1 MSVTITSVSDDTEQA
16 ALVSTPAPQS
26 EEIEVCRYCLEP
38 EDAEPGGSLLQPCAC
53 RNRVHSRCFAR
64 WVFQSYRSGRAD
76 ARCEVCRQ
84 SWSGELS
91 VEMVTEQ
98 LAGLQAAP
106 QGGAAEVLSFAARVA
121 DMQLTRLRAEL
132 NARREGSEAERV
144 RAEAD
149 RDRAAA
155 RATTLYRTNQ
165 RLQNQVA
172 QLRRQTSRRPW
183 WWQVFVVGLPCTA
196 VGLAAGALGAKALGS
211 KAAGTHGEPPP
222 GKHRRFIA
230 GGMLSS
236 AKL

>member
-1 MSVTITSVSDDTEQA
+1 MSSIHQPTSTSNNDLWF
-16 ALVSTPAPQS
+16 ALTA
-26 EEIEVCRYCLEP
+26 
-38 EDAEPGGSLLQPCAC
+38 
-53 RNRVHSRCFAR
+53 
-64 WVFQSYRSGRAD
+64 
-76 ARCEVCRQ
+76 
-84 SWSGELS
+84 